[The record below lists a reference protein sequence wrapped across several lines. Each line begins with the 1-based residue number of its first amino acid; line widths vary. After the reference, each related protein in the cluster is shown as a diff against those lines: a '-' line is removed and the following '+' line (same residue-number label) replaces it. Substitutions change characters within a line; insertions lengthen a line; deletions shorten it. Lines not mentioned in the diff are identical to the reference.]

1 MVTFKKKK
9 GYYIL
14 IQGINSSIQQESVTI
29 LSPSA
34 PGNSIKVH
42 KTKIGEIVR
51 KI

>member
-1 MVTFKKKK
+1 MVMFLK

-14 IQGINSSIQQESVTI
+14 IKDINSSIQQESITI
-29 LSPSA
+29 LSTSVPD
-34 PGNSIKVH
+34 NLIKIH